1 MGEVTKLGDRERAPL
16 DAARLETAL
25 AGRWPR
31 VSVVAET
38 ESTNAD
44 LLDDPSAPDRS
55 VLVAEHQRAGRGRL
69 DRLWISPP
77 GAGLTLSVLL
87 RPEVPIAAWGWLPL
101 LAGVALHEAVAA
113 CVGGPVA
120 LKWPNDLLAG
130 DPPRKTAG
138 ILAQT
143 SGDAVVIGIGVNVST
158 RADELPVDTA
168 TSLSLCGAGD
178 LDRTELLAAIL
189 TRLDV
194 RYRQWSDVGGDAEAS
209 GVAPAYRS
217 ACATVGQLVTV
228 TSMDGQLLHGVAIG
242 IDSIGRLRLT
252 VDGMQRTVGAGD
264 VQHVRPA

>member
-1 MGEVTKLGDRERAPL
+1 MGEVTKSERAPL
-16 DAARLETAL
+16 DAARLEAAL
-25 AGRWPR
+25 AGRWAR
-31 VSVVAET
+31 VCVVAET
-38 ESTNAD
+38 ESTNAV
-44 LLDDPSAPDRS
+44 LLDDSSAPDRS

-69 DRLWISPP
+69 DRAWISPP
-77 GAGLTLSVLL
+77 RAGLTLSVLL

-113 CVGGPVA
+113 SASCPVA

-130 DPPRKTAG
+130 DPPRKAAG

-158 RADELPVDTA
+158 RAEELPVDTA

-189 TRLDV
+189 IRLDS
-194 RYRQWSDVGGDAEAS
+194 RYRTWSAAGGDAEAS

-228 TSMDGQLLHGVAIG
+228 TPMDGQLLDGVAVG
-242 IDSIGRLRLT
+242 IDSIGRLLLA
-252 VDGMQRTVGAGD
+252 VDGVERAVGAGD